1 MMNNDEAARFCA
13 FCRRSRYD
21 VVQAR
26 HGDEWGPPW
35 TFAPCDPRAAARA
48 ALMLQRIGA
57 REVRHARRARLR
69 LRPEA
74 PLEVVVVTEL
84 PARVQFVFRLTDG
97 LEVHG
102 IMYLHDESLQALE
115 EATDGRRA
123 VGRVGGD
130 VIVPT

>member
-13 FCRRSRYD
+13 FFRRSRYD

-26 HGDEWGPPW
+26 HGDGWGPPW
-35 TFAPCDPRAAARA
+35 TFAPCDPRAAAQA
-48 ALMLQRIGA
+48 GLLSQRMGA
-57 REVRHARRARLR
+57 REVRHARRAHLR

-74 PLEVVVVTEL
+74 PFEVVIVTEL
-84 PARVQFVFRLTDG
+84 PARRQCVFRLVDG
-97 LEVHG
+97 LEFHG

-123 VGRVGGD
+123 VGRVGQEG
-130 VIVPT
+130 TCST